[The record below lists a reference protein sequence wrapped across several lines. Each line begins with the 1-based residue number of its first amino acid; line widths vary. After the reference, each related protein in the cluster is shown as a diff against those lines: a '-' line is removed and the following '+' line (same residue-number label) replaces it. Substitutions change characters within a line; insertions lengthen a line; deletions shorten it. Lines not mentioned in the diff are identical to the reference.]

1 MRTPPEPARLRLALL
16 LALPLLAG
24 GCSNLEMPGLFASDD
39 EAAAAAEPAAD
50 SAGKFVTVT
59 VKNRYGFRI
68 KDPLGRRVTG
78 ATCGIWKDR
87 DRDRAGE
94 CCWSMRGECA
104 CPCPDR

>member
-1 MRTPPEPARLRLALL
+1 MMTPPGPARLRLALL

-24 GCSNLEMPGLFASDD
+24 CSGIELPWSSDDD
-39 EAAAAAEPAAD
+39 EAAAAQPAEDP
-50 SAGKFVTVT
+50 AGKFVTVT
-59 VKNRYGFRI
+59 VKDRYGFRI
-68 KDPLGRRVTG
+68 KDPLGKRVTG

-87 DRDRAGE
+87 DNERAGE

>member
-1 MRTPPEPARLRLALL
+1 MRIPPDPARRRLALL

-24 GCSNLEMPGLFASDD
+24 CSGLEMPDWFADDD
-39 EAAAAAEPAAD
+39 EAAAAAPEP
-50 SAGKFVTVT
+50 AGKFVTVT
-59 VKNRYGFRI
+59 VKDRYGFRI

-94 CCWSMRGECA
+94 CCWSMRGECG

>member
-16 LALPLLAG
+16 LVLPLLAG
-24 GCSNLEMPGLFASDD
+24 CSTVTDWFSDDD
-39 EAAAAAEPAAD
+39 EAAAAQPAEDP
-50 SAGKFVTVT
+50 AGKFVTVT
-59 VKNRYGFRI
+59 VKDRYGFRI
-68 KDPLGRRVTG
+68 KDPLGTRVTG

>member
-16 LALPLLAG
+16 LVLPLLV
-24 GCSNLEMPGLFASDD
+24 GCSTVTDWFSDD
-39 EAAAAAEPAAD
+39 DETAATATAEDP
-50 SAGKFVTVT
+50 AGKFVTVT
-59 VKNRYGFRI
+59 VKDRYGFRI
-68 KDPLGRRVTG
+68 KDPLGKRVTG